1 VLLSAKKPGTLVLG
15 SGRQVSHNALFW
27 SLQTGGWI
35 LFGLMTLG
43 YELSGESPHDAVI
56 GDAIVVAT
64 GIGLTSAFRL
74 LYRWYRR
81 RRVSP
86 VIMIGSGIA
95 LAIAGPFVWFSL
107 QVLVSR
113 TLNGGLFP
121 QWHPYLY
128 WSSFNADMGLY
139 TMLILLTWSLLYFGI
154 NGWIRLELERRRA
167 DRADALSQ
175 AAQLRAL
182 QSQLEPHFLFNTLN
196 GISSLVVEGRSDAA
210 AAMIARLSDF
220 LRLTLKV
227 AGTPQIR
234 LADELVFVRQ
244 YLDIEQLRFGDRLGF
259 GIEVTPQAMEAMV
272 PAMLLQPLVENSVRH
287 GILPRAIGGKVVVS
301 GRTESV
307 RAAPDTLILRVD
319 DDGPGMQKSV
329 SPSSGVGLSNTATRL
344 SVLYGCA
351 AQFAIGR
358 SSLGGVGVTIRLPLR
373 TGAAGLSNDSAV
385 GCEE

>member
-1 VLLSAKKPGTLVLG
+1 VLLSAKKPGSLVLG
-15 SGRQVSHNALFW
+15 SGRQVSHNTLFW

-43 YELSGESPHDAVI
+43 YELSGESSHDAVI
-56 GDAIVVAT
+56 GDAVVVAT

-86 VIMIGSGIA
+86 VIVIASGIA

-113 TLNGGLFP
+113 TLNGGPFP

-128 WSSFNADMGLY
+128 WSSFNADMCLY

-175 AAQLRAL
+175 SAQLRAL

-220 LRLTLKV
+220 LRLTLRI

-259 GIEVTPQAMEAMV
+259 GIEVTPEAMEAMV

-287 GILPRAIGGKVVVS
+287 AILPRAIGGKVVVS

-307 RAAPDTLILRVD
+307 RAAPGTLILRVD
-319 DDGPGMQKSV
+319 DDGPGMQKSA

-344 SVLYGCA
+344 SVLYGSA

-373 TGAAGLSNDSAV
+373 TGVAGLANDSTV

>member
-1 VLLSAKKPGTLVLG
+1 VLLSAKKPGSLVLG
-15 SGRQVSHNALFW
+15 SGRQVSHNTLFW
-27 SLQTGGWI
+27 SLQTVGWI

-43 YELSGESPHDAVI
+43 YELSWENPRDAVI
-56 GDAIVVAT
+56 DDAVVVVT
-64 GIGLTSAFRL
+64 GIALTSAFRL

-81 RRVSP
+81 RTVSP
-86 VIMIGSGIA
+86 VVVIASGIA
-95 LAIAGPFVWFSL
+95 LAIAGSFVWFLL

-128 WSSFNADMGLY
+128 WSSFNADMFLY
-139 TMLILLTWSLLYFGI
+139 TLFILLTWSLLYFGI

-167 DRADALSQ
+167 DRADALAQS
-175 AAQLRAL
+175 AQLRAL

-227 AGTPQIR
+227 AGTPQIT

-244 YLDIEQLRFGDRLGF
+244 YLDIEQLRFGDRLDF
-259 GIEVTPQAMEAMV
+259 GIEVTPEAMEAMV

-287 GILPRAIGGKVVVS
+287 AILPRALGGKVVVS
-301 GRTESV
+301 GRTDAG
-307 RAAPDTLILRVD
+307 RAAAGSLILKVD
-319 DDGPGMQKSV
+319 DDGPGMQKSAL
-329 SPSSGVGLSNTATRL
+329 PASGVGLSNTATRL
-344 SVLYGCA
+344 AVLYGGA
-351 AQFAIGR
+351 AEFAIGR
-358 SSLGGVGVTIRLPLR
+358 GTLGGVGVTIRLPLR
-373 TGAAGLSNDSAV
+373 TAAMGQAIGSAL

>member
-1 VLLSAKKPGTLVLG
+1 LLLSAKKPGSLVLG
-15 SGRQVSHNALFW
+15 SGRLVSHNALFW

-35 LFGLMTLG
+35 LFGLMMLG
-43 YELSGESPHDAVI
+43 YALSQESPHDAVI
-56 GDAIVVAT
+56 GDAVVVAT
-64 GIGLTSAFRL
+64 GIVLTSAFRL
-74 LYRWYRR
+74 LYRWYRH

-86 VIMIGSGIA
+86 VMVIGSGIA
-95 LAIAGPFVWFSL
+95 LAIAGSPMWFSL

-128 WSSFNADMGLY
+128 WSSFSADMFLY
-139 TMLILLTWSLLYFGI
+139 SMFILLTWSLMYFGI

-167 DRADALSQ
+167 DRADALAQ

-227 AGTPQIR
+227 AGTPQIT
-234 LADELVFVRQ
+234 LADELVFVQQ
-244 YLDIEQLRFGDRLGF
+244 YLDIQQLRFGDRLGF
-259 GIEVTPQAMEAMV
+259 GIEVTPEAMEAMV

-287 GILPRAIGGKVVVS
+287 AILPRAIGGRVVVS
-301 GRTESV
+301 ARTDSV
-307 RAAPDTLILRVD
+307 RAQADTLILRVD
-319 DDGPGMQKSV
+319 DDGPGIQKSA

-344 SVLYGCA
+344 AVLYGGA
-351 AQFAIGR
+351 AEFAIGR
-358 SSLGGVGVTIRLPLR
+358 SSLGGAGVTIRLPLS
-373 TGAAGLSNDSAV
+373 TSAV
-385 GCEE
+385 ERSNESAMECEE

>member
-1 VLLSAKKPGTLVLG
+1 VLLSAKKPGSLVLG
-15 SGRQVSHNALFW
+15 SGRQVSHNTLFW
-27 SLQTGGWI
+27 SLQAVGWI

-56 GDAIVVAT
+56 GDAVVVVT
-64 GIGLTSAFRL
+64 GIALTSAFRL

-86 VIMIGSGIA
+86 VIVIASGIT
-95 LAIAGPFVWFSL
+95 LAIAGSFVWFSL

-113 TLNGGLFP
+113 MLNGGLFP

-128 WSSFNADMGLY
+128 WSSFSADMCLY
-139 TMLILLTWSLLYFGI
+139 TVFILLTWSLLYFGI

-167 DRADALSQ
+167 DRADALAQS
-175 AAQLRAL
+175 AQLRAL

-196 GISSLVVEGRSDAA
+196 GISSLVVEGRSGDA

-227 AGTPQIR
+227 AGTPQIT

-244 YLDIEQLRFGDRLGF
+244 FLDIQQLRFGDRLGF
-259 GIEVTPQAMEAMV
+259 GIDVTPEAMAAMV
-272 PAMLLQPLVENSVRH
+272 PSMLLQPLVENSVRH
-287 GILPRAIGGKVVVS
+287 AILPRAMGGKVVVS
-301 GRTESV
+301 ARTDSV
-307 RAAPDTLILRVD
+307 RAAADTLILRVD
-319 DDGPGMQKSV
+319 DDGPGIQKSAA
-329 SPSSGVGLSNTATRL
+329 PSSGVGLSNTATRL
-344 SVLYGCA
+344 AVLYGGA
-351 AQFAIGR
+351 AEFAIGR
-358 SSLGGVGVTIRLPLR
+358 SDLGGVGVTIRMPLR
-373 TGAAGLSNDSAV
+373 TAAAQQSNESMV